1 MGRAPETDSK
11 TPPLAPAP
19 GYAAYVRERNDTS
32 WERYIRELARVGRLV
47 VIHGVH
53 IDGESVF
60 RRRFECDTCT
70 CAPGKNPLTGE
81 SWRASGE
88 KSCCAELA
96 VDLTPTEIEGLKQH
110 WGPIRDYLG
119 ARNWFYRG
127 KVVEDFVELDV
138 DYETVLKKRGGRCV
152 FALKDPDHGIRCG
165 IHSACLAK
173 KIPVHE
179 AKPVTCDTFPLIV
192 IDLSPGRWYLGA
204 HDDDVNG
211 ISSLGDDGIDAF
223 PCLANRL
230 KGRRLYEAMG
240 DTIRLYF
247 GKGFYEELCRAAQR
261 YLAGPKPKRLVPP
274 DER

>member
-1 MGRAPETDSK
+1 VGRAPETDSK
-11 TPPLAPAP
+11 TPSLKPAP

-47 VIHGVH
+47 VIGGVH

-60 RRRFECDTCT
+60 RRRFECDTRT
-70 CAPGKNPLTGE
+70 CSPGRNPLTGE
-81 SWRASGE
+81 SWRFSGE

-96 VDLTPTEIEGLKQH
+96 VDLTPTEVDGLKRH
-110 WGPIRDYLG
+110 WGAIRDFLA
-119 ARNWFYRG
+119 ARNWYYRD
-127 KVVEDFVELDV
+127 KEVEDFLELDV
-138 DYETVLKKRGGRCV
+138 DYETVFRKRGGRCV
-152 FALKDPDHGIRCG
+152 FALKDPDWGIRCG

-173 KIPVHE
+173 GIPVQE

-211 ISSLGDDGIDAF
+211 ISSLGDDGTAAF
-223 PCLANRL
+223 PCLSNPL

-247 GKGFYEELCRAAQR
+247 GDGFYEELCRTAMR
-261 YLAGPKPKRLVPP
+261 YLAGRKPKQLVPP